1 MSQICIAFCV
11 FTLNLMHTS
20 AVHMDY
26 DICTSVVNY
35 LRSKVSFTVSYSI
48 DVGLFEAEIVLFAR
62 DCYEL
67 LDAVF

>member
-1 MSQICIAFCV
+1 
-11 FTLNLMHTS
+11 
-20 AVHMDY
+20 MDY